1 VGLNSKFRHSEI
13 TTYRNPIKNCRRPN
27 DVKMSPKLWKS
38 VLSCGNAG
46 ASTVASLST
55 TETTKRTNDL
65 CRSQKKMS
73 RGKYDLIASMWILI
87 LLLVRVS
94 LTSAR
99 PSSLDSAQTISGIP
113 GRISSVTS
121 EWHFIGK
128 LGDLACPCV
137 WFRANHTLF
146 FVCVLDW

>member
-1 VGLNSKFRHSEI
+1 VGLNSKFWQSEI
-13 TTYRNPIKNCRRPN
+13 TTYQNPIKNCLCPN
-27 DVKMSPKLWKS
+27 DVKMSPKLWKL

-73 RGKYDLIASMWILI
+73 RKEYDLIASMWILI
-87 LLLVRVS
+87 LLVRVS
-94 LTSAR
+94 LTSTCPA
-99 PSSLDSAQTISGIP
+99 SSLDLTQTISGIP

-121 EWHFIGK
+121 E
-128 LGDLACPCV
+128 
-137 WFRANHTLF
+137 
-146 FVCVLDW
+146 